1 MKTQKQTSAEPGTK
15 KAPAKT
21 DSSQFPIVGIGA
33 SAGGLEALEQ
43 FFGNMPKDSGMAFV
57 VIQHLDPNH
66 VGIMPE
72 LLQRITP
79 MKVLQASD
87 RLKVKPNC
95 VYVIPP
101 NKSMSL
107 LNGSLHLF
115 DPVESRGLRLPID
128 IFFRS
133 LAVDM
138 EEKSIGIILSGM
150 GSDGTLGLKAIKE
163 KNGVVVVQSPASA
176 KFDGM
181 PYSATEA
188 VIADIVAPAEELP
201 AKLIAFLKFI
211 PSVIID
217 TEIDSKSKSN
227 LEKIIILLR
236 EQSGH
241 DLSLYKKSTLFRR
254 IERRKGVHQIDKLQH
269 YVVYLQENPKEME
282 ILFKELLIGV
292 TSFFRDTAV
301 WDMLRDKVL
310 PAMFDELPNGYVLRA
325 WVTAC
330 STGEEAYSL
339 AIVFQEALEK
349 IKKRKNLTLQ
359 IFATDLD
366 PDAIELAR
374 KGYFSKNI
382 MADVTPE
389 RLSRYFN
396 VSGEGYNVIT
406 AVREMVVFAPQNVIK
421 DPPFTKLDLL
431 TCRNL
436 LIYMEPEL
444 QKKLMALFNYSL
456 NQGGIMLLGTA
467 ESLGT
472 HKDGFEEVDLRLKIF
487 KRTVTPISHELID
500 FPSSFS
506 RTRRVATKEL
516 TPSKSAENVQASAEQ
531 LMIQRFAPASALV
544 NDKGDII
551 FITGRTGKYME
562 HVAGKTNL
570 NIYAMA
576 REGLREVLP
585 NAFRKAMQNFE
596 PVIVRNLKVGTNG
609 GSQLVD
615 ITVQRIESP
624 DAIRGMVIV
633 VFTDV
638 PAMIEHDA
646 ENPKTGKQRL
656 TGRQKELEIK
666 LQRSYEDLQS
676 TREEMQTSQEE
687 LKSTNEEL
695 QSTNEELQSTNEEL
709 TTSKE
714 EMQSLNEE
722 LQTVNVEL
730 QSKVGDFIQAN
741 NDMKNLLNSTEVAT
755 LFLDKELNI
764 RRFTEAVTNIIKLR
778 NSDIGRLFTDLVSN
792 LVYPEIESH
801 ARQVLR
807 TLSTIETA
815 ITSSDERWFNVRI
828 MPYRTLDDRIDGLV
842 ITFTD
847 ITFAKKVETE
857 LKESELRFRM
867 LYQNSPDAHIISD
880 FSDGRDHGF
889 TDCNQAALDMLGMVS
904 KDQLIATNRIKLSPE
919 YQPDGRL
926 SAEKSEDLIQE
937 CIAAGSIR
945 FEWVHCRVNGE
956 EFPVDILLTVFQE
969 RGKTFLHSVWRDIS
983 ERKKSEEALRVSLMK
998 YQTLFDLF
1006 PAGITISDSKGQ
1018 IIETNSIAQRMLG
1031 LSPEQ
1036 QKQRQIDGQEWQIIR
1051 PDGSPMPASE
1061 YASVRALNEKCQ
1073 VENVE
1078 MGILKGEGQVSW
1090 INVSATPVPLEG
1102 YGVAIV
1108 YTDLTARK
1116 QMEDELRKNK
1126 ESNGKNQ

>member
-1 MKTQKQTSAEPGTK
+1 MKTRKPASAEPGTK
-15 KAPAKT
+15 KAPVNT
-21 DSSQFPIVGIGA
+21 DSGQFPIVGIGA

-72 LLQRITP
+72 LLQRITL

-107 LNGSLHLF
+107 LNGALHLF

-163 KNGVVVVQSPASA
+163 KNGIVLVQSPGSA

-227 LEKIIILLR
+227 LDKIIILLR

-241 DLSLYKKSTLFRR
+241 DFSLYKKSTLFRR

-269 YVVYLQENPKEME
+269 YVLYLQDNPKEVD

-301 WDMLRDKVL
+301 WDMLKDQVL
-310 PAMFDELPNGYVLRA
+310 PAMLNELPNGYVLRA

-382 MADVTPE
+382 MADVTQE
-389 RLSRYFN
+389 RLNRFFN
-396 VSGEGYNVIT
+396 VSGEGYNVTT

-472 HKDGFEEVDLRLKIF
+472 HKDGFEDVDPRLKIF

-506 RTRRVATKEL
+506 RTRRVPPKEL
-516 TPSKSAENVQASAEQ
+516 TPSESAENVQASAEQ
-531 LMIQRFAPASALV
+531 LLIQRFAPASALV

-551 FITGRTGKYME
+551 FITGCTGKYME
-562 HVAGKTNL
+562 HTAGKTNL

-576 REGLREVLP
+576 REGLREALP
-585 NAFRKAMQNFE
+585 NAFRKTMQNFE

-609 GSQLVD
+609 GSHLVD

-624 DAIRGMVIV
+624 DSIRGMVIV
-633 VFTDV
+633 VFTEV
-638 PAMIEHDA
+638 LAMVEHDP
-646 ENPKTGKQRL
+646 ENLKTGKRRL

-730 QSKVGDFIQAN
+730 QSKVSDFVQAN

-792 LVYPEIESH
+792 LVYPEIENH

-815 ITSSDERWFNVRI
+815 ITSSDGRWFNVRI

-847 ITFAKKVETE
+847 IT
-857 LKESELRFRM
+857 
-867 LYQNSPDAHIISD
+867 I
-880 FSDGRDHGF
+880 
-889 TDCNQAALDMLGMVS
+889 
-904 KDQLIATNRIKLSPE
+904 
-919 YQPDGRL
+919 
-926 SAEKSEDLIQE
+926 
-937 CIAAGSIR
+937 
-945 FEWVHCRVNGE
+945 
-956 EFPVDILLTVFQE
+956 
-969 RGKTFLHSVWRDIS
+969 GKRA
-983 ERKKSEEALRVSLMK
+983 EEALLTSETRFRTIFENAPVAIIVSRNRTGLYANHKFVEMFGLK
-998 YQTLFDLF
+998 SAGEAAGRHLESYYAPQCIADIRERAGNSFQEGQKTTEFTTIGLRSDGTQF
-1006 PAGITISDSKGQ
+1006 PMAVVASEI
-1018 IIETNSIAQRMLG
+1018 L
-1031 LSPEQ
+1031 L
-1036 QKQRQIDGQEWQIIR
+1036 
-1051 PDGSPMPASE
+1051 PDGMAVI
-1061 YASVRALNEKCQ
+1061 AFATDITRQ
-1073 VENVE
+1073 VEYE
-1078 MGILKGEGQVSW
+1078 RTG
-1090 INVSATPVPLEG
+1090 
-1102 YGVAIV
+1102 
-1108 YTDLTARK
+1108 K
-1116 QMEDELRKNK
+1116 Q
-1126 ESNGKNQ
+1126 ESI